1 MLQKLETGTHRL
13 HGGGHHQ
20 NYLLAG
26 GIQSG
31 WHSIHADE
39 IRRSQ
44 NGITKVQ
51 SSDLTRG
58 AEAHRSVPA
67 GGESQHPEQGVGQFT
82 GHPVSVTLDQGVDI
96 EQFAG
101 RVLCWEVVP
110 LWTVAHHPV
119 ALHPVQVH
127 RVTLDPDLSTL
138 QVRLAH
144 QKF

>member
-1 MLQKLETGTHRL
+1 
-13 HGGGHHQ
+13 
-20 NYLLAG
+20 LLAS

-39 IRRSQ
+39 IRGSQ
-44 NGITKVQ
+44 YGIAKVQ

-67 GGESQHPEQGVGQFT
+67 GGKSQHPEQGVGELP
-82 GHPVSVTLDQGVDI
+82 GHPVAVTLDQGVDV
-96 EQFAG
+96 EQFPG
-101 RVLCWEVVP
+101 RVLRREVVP

-119 ALHPVQVH
+119 APHPVQVH

-138 QVRLAH
+138 QVRFAH
-144 QKF
+144 QKL